1 METKTSHWI
10 SSSKKVLFCFSR
22 LKFLTL
28 SCSNCL
34 LPLAIINACVYG
46 NFHKVCCIRT
56 HRMMHWHLNDFSR
69 AQKLRTRNIA
79 QFFSQNTSCL
89 GRDGHFKF
97 YLNFTKTR
105 IYGLSK
111 DIEFSQFGIFRIFL
125 PLRFDVKWKW
135 AILGGQKLQF
145 WTFRRALI
153 LIVKQNCIFENV

>member
-105 IYGLSK
+105 IYWTKLVY
-111 DIEFSQFGIFRIFL
+111 RIFTVWK
-125 PLRFDVKWKW
+125 FQKFCHSDFKWNG
-135 AILGGQKLQF
+135 IGQF
-145 WTFRRALI
+145 
-153 LIVKQNCIFENV
+153 